1 MRPWSLQMP
10 TSEREREQ
18 TREREG
24 VKNCS
29 KDQIADKG
37 ERERKKERE
46 RESSVLNAKRENH

>member
-1 MRPWSLQMP
+1 MP

-37 ERERKKERE
+37 ERERRKERE
-46 RESSVLNAKRENH
+46 RESGVLNAKRENH